1 MERDLVPNPIIF
13 FGRLIWTYVTWMI
26 DKNWDDDDGD
36 RVPIPISLCLFKI
49 IRFIKKKIE

>member
-1 MERDLVPNPIIF
+1 
-13 FGRLIWTYVTWMI
+13 MI

>member
-1 MERDLVPNPIIF
+1 
-13 FGRLIWTYVTWMI
+13 MI
-26 DKNWDDDDGD
+26 DKNWDDDGD